1 MQSLAKNRKALIGIT
16 AAGAMLL
23 LAALAIGL
31 AGQGQPTARAHEDGT
46 VHIHPTPTPPM
57 PAPAIPGTTATP
69 LPVPAATAT
78 PPPVPTT
85 PLPLLGLNGP
95 LTLETGMTYQQGQ
108 HRLAVAAVVK
118 NPPPEGWHFSY
129 ADVGVEV
136 EYEGWSFSTYASR
149 DDDDQRM
156 SLQDGVLT
164 ANLTL
169 PEYIDLNQLTQPM
182 IAQVNVSV
190 HYYNDRGQRDLG
202 LYEVMY
208 VDLRD
213 RGNWRE

>member
-16 AAGAMLL
+16 AAGAILL

-31 AGQGQPTARAHEDGT
+31 AGQGQRTARAQAAPT
-46 VHIHPTPTPPM
+46 QPPPTPTQPP
-57 PAPAIPGTTATP
+57 PAPTQPPNPFVA
-69 LPVPAATAT
+69 VTAT
-78 PPPVPTT
+78 PPPYPT
-85 PLPLLGLNGP
+85 PLPLSGLNGP
-95 LTLETGMTYQQGQ
+95 LTLETGMTYQHRQ

-136 EYEGWSFSTYASR
+136 EYEDWSFSTYASR

-190 HYYNDRGQRDLG
+190 GYNSDRGQRDLG

-208 VDLRD
+208 VDLHD

>member
-1 MQSLAKNRKALIGIT
+1 MQSLAKNRKAIIGIT

-46 VHIHPTPTPPM
+46 THIHPTPTPPP
-57 PAPAIPGTTATP
+57 PAPTQPPNP
-69 LPVPAATAT
+69 LVAATAT

-95 LTLETGMTYQQGQ
+95 LALETGMTYQQGQ
-108 HRLAVAAVVK
+108 HRLAVAAIVK
-118 NPPPEGWHFSY
+118 NPPPEGWHLSY
-129 ADVGVEV
+129 ADVGVDV
-136 EYEGWSFSTYASR
+136 EYEGWSFSTYASSY
-149 DDDDQRM
+149 DDDQRM

-190 HYYNDRGQRDLG
+190 GYYSDRGQRDLG
-202 LYEVMY
+202 LYETMY
-208 VDLRD
+208 VDLHD
-213 RGNWRE
+213 RRNWRE

>member
-1 MQSLAKNRKALIGIT
+1 
-16 AAGAMLL
+16 
-23 LAALAIGL
+23 
-31 AGQGQPTARAHEDGT
+31 
-46 VHIHPTPTPPM
+46 
-57 PAPAIPGTTATP
+57 
-69 LPVPAATAT
+69 
-78 PPPVPTT
+78 
-85 PLPLLGLNGP
+85 
-95 LTLETGMTYQQGQ
+95 MTYQQGQ

-129 ADVGVEV
+129 AVVEV
-136 EYEGWSFSTYASR
+136 EVEREGWSSSTYASIY
-149 DDDDQRM
+149 DDDQRV
-156 SLQDGVLT
+156 SLQGGVLT

-190 HYYNDRGQRDLG
+190 HYYNDRGQRGLG

-208 VDLRD
+208 VDLHD

>member
-16 AAGAMLL
+16 AAGAILL
-23 LAALAIGL
+23 LAALATGL
-31 AGQGQPTARAHEDGT
+31 AGQGQPTARAHENGT
-46 VHIHPTPTPPM
+46 THIHPTPTPPSN
-57 PAPAIPGTTATP
+57 
-69 LPVPAATAT
+69 PVDPPNPFREATAT
-78 PPPVPTT
+78 PSPVPTAQ
-85 PLPLLGLNGP
+85 LPLLGLNGP
-95 LTLETGMTYQQGQ
+95 LALETGMTYQQWQ

-129 ADVGVEV
+129 AGVGVDV

-208 VDLRD
+208 VDLHD

>member
-16 AAGAMLL
+16 AAGAILL

-46 VHIHPTPTPPM
+46 THIHPTPTPPP
-57 PAPAIPGTTATP
+57 PAPPNP
-69 LPVPAATAT
+69 FVEATAT

-95 LTLETGMTYQQGQ
+95 LTLETGMTYQHGQ
-108 HRLAVAAVVK
+108 HRLAVAAIVK

-129 ADVGVEV
+129 AVVEV
-136 EYEGWSFSTYASR
+136 EVEREGWSFSTYASKY
-149 DDDDQRM
+149 DDDQRV

-190 HYYNDRGQRDLG
+190 GYNSDRGQRDLG

-208 VDLRD
+208 VDLHD

>member
-1 MQSLAKNRKALIGIT
+1 
-16 AAGAMLL
+16 
-23 LAALAIGL
+23 
-31 AGQGQPTARAHEDGT
+31 
-46 VHIHPTPTPPM
+46 
-57 PAPAIPGTTATP
+57 
-69 LPVPAATAT
+69 
-78 PPPVPTT
+78 
-85 PLPLLGLNGP
+85 
-95 LTLETGMTYQQGQ
+95 MTYQQGQ
-108 HRLAVAAVVK
+108 HRLAVAAIVK

-129 ADVGVEV
+129 ADVGVDV
-136 EYEGWSFSTYASR
+136 EYEGWSFSTYASSY
-149 DDDDQRM
+149 DDDQRV

-190 HYYNDRGQRDLG
+190 GYYSDRGQRDLG

-208 VDLRD
+208 VDLHD